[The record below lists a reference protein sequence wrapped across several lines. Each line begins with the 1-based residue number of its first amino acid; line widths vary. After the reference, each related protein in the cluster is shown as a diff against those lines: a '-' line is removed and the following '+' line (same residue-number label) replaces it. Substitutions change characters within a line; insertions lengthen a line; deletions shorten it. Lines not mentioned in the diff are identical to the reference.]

1 MERITA
7 ARERLWREPSGPWSL
22 PPRPSSP
29 PRSHRP
35 GPVSCQ
41 SVQTPSEG
49 QRGPWRGLHCPA
61 QVALRQ
67 VPSAHRGRA
76 ELRSSHGS
84 ERFLP
89 GSRGTLHGDN
99 TPLNTSGA
107 RTLGFPLSSVFPSAG
122 PRSGRAQPG
131 GGGSHGPR
139 GSALGS
145 CREHRA
151 GSWPGEAGRRPAL
164 GGGAPGPTANLGDAT
179 VVWVPSPGLPLPS
192 SVPLDFPSQM

>member
-49 QRGPWRGLHCPA
+49 QRGPRRGLHCPA
-61 QVALRQ
+61 QVAPRQ

-139 GSALGS
+139 GSAG
-145 CREHRA
+145 
-151 GSWPGEAGRRPAL
+151 PGQARQ
-164 GGGAPGPTANLGDAT
+164 GGGQLSVVVLRGPLSTWGTLQWCGCRHRG
-179 VVWVPSPGLPLPS
+179 SHFPLLCLLIFQAKCRLTS
-192 SVPLDFPSQM
+192 